1 MYKKTIITL
10 VCVGIALSYFFV
22 SGRNNCFLATTA
34 AQSETLNQPLAPAF
48 TLPNMDGVKVS
59 LADYRGKVV
68 VLNFWASWCPP
79 CRAEMPS
86 MDQLYRKMKDSAFTV
101 LAVNVER
108 NGRPAVTDFIK
119 KIPITFPVLLDESQN
134 VSELYQVSGLPQTYI
149 INKRGEIVQQIT
161 GGIDWDSPKTREY
174 ITSLIQGE

>member
-10 VCVGIALSYFFV
+10 FVIGFSLSYFLV
-22 SGRNNCFLATTA
+22 SGKGNSPLANTTA
-34 AQSETLNQPLAPAF
+34 QGETPVQPLAPAF
-48 TLPNMDGVKVS
+48 TLPNMNAVPVS

-86 MDQLYRKMKDSAFTV
+86 MDQLYREMKGNNFTV
-101 LAVNVER
+101 LAVNVET
-108 NGRPAVTDFIK
+108 NGRPAVTNFIK
-119 KIPITFPVLLDESQN
+119 KIPISFPVLLDDAQK

-149 INKRGEIVQQIT
+149 INKQGEIVQQIT
-161 GGIDWDSPKTREY
+161 GAIDWNAPKTREF
-174 ITSLIQGE
+174 ILSLIKGE